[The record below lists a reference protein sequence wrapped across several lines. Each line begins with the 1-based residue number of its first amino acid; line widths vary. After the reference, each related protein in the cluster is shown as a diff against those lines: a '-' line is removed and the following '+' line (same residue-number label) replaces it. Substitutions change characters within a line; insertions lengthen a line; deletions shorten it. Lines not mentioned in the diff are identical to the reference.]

1 MVEPTIFAQAKPRQ
15 NGSNL
20 DLLELSRKLKSVTAR
35 DDFKMLENIRDGNLV
50 GDLTGD
56 ISWKGIVILYF
67 LFFAFIKCQAS
78 LNLDS

>member
-35 DDFKMLENIRDGNLV
+35 DDLKMLENISKNIFMHVVCTARLFEHLFRTVGN
-50 GDLTGD
+50 DNSID
-56 ISWKGIVILYF
+56 
-67 LFFAFIKCQAS
+67 A
-78 LNLDS
+78 